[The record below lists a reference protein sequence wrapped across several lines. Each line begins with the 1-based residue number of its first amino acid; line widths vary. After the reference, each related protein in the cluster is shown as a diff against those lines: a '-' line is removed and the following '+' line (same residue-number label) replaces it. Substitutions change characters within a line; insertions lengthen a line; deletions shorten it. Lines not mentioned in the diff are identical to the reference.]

1 MSKIMADTQTKIPK
15 ERPRK
20 ITVGVR
26 LSDEEF
32 KQLEEK
38 SHGTTVANFLR
49 TVGLGD
55 KTKPMRRRKPPP
67 KTDPNFIRVFCGL
80 ANNVNQLTRYAH
92 LSKKADALD
101 VAELAY
107 QLAQVKEALDKMQ
120 YLAIGGDKNDG
131 HHEQTR

>member
-1 MSKIMADTQTKIPK
+1 MADTQTKIPK

-38 SHGTTVANFLR
+38 SHGTVANFLR

-55 KTKPMRRRKPPP
+55 KTKPIKRRKPPP
-67 KTDPNFIRVFCGL
+67 KTDPNFMRVFCGL

-107 QLAQVKEALDKMQ
+107 QLAQVKEALDQMQ
-120 YLAIGGDKNDG
+120 YLAMGGDDK
-131 HHEQTR
+131 

>member
-1 MSKIMADTQTKIPK
+1 MADTQTKIPK

-32 KQLEEK
+32 KVLEEK

-55 KTKPMRRRKPPP
+55 KTKPLKRRKPPP
-67 KTDPNFIRVFCGL
+67 KTDLNFMRVFGGL

-92 LSKKADALD
+92 TQKKADALN

-107 QLAQVKEALDKMQ
+107 QLAQINISLNHLKG
-120 YLAIGGDKNDG
+120 LAMFGGQDDSRD
-131 HHEQTR
+131 E

>member
-1 MSKIMADTQTKIPK
+1 MADTQTKIPK

-20 ITVGVR
+20 ITIGVR

-38 SHGTTVANFLR
+38 SHGTVADFLR

-55 KTKPMRRRKPPP
+55 KTKPIRRRKPPP
-67 KTDPNFIRVFCGL
+67 KTDPHFMRVFCGL

-92 LSKKADALD
+92 LSKKANTLD

-107 QLAQVKEALDKMQ
+107 QLAQVKESLDEIQK
-120 YLAIGGDKNDG
+120 LAMFGGQDDSRD
-131 HHEQTR
+131 EQAR

>member
-1 MSKIMADTQTKIPK
+1 MADTQTKIPK

-38 SHGTTVANFLR
+38 SQGTTVANFLR

-55 KTKPMRRRKPPP
+55 KTKPLKRRKPPP
-67 KTDPNFIRVFCGL
+67 KTDPHFMRVFVGL

-92 LSKKADALD
+92 SSKKADALD

-107 QLAQVKEALDKMQ
+107 QLSQIKEALESIQK
-120 YLAIGGDKNDG
+120 LAMFGGQNDSRN
-131 HHEQTR
+131 E

>member
-1 MSKIMADTQTKIPK
+1 MTDTQTKIPK

-26 LSDEEF
+26 LSNQEF
-32 KQLEEK
+32 EQLEAK
-38 SHGTTVANFLR
+38 SHDTTVANFLR

-67 KTDPNFIRVFCGL
+67 KTDPHFMRVFCGL

-92 LSKKADALD
+92 TQKKADALN

-107 QLAQVKEALDKMQ
+107 QLAQINISLNEIKG
-120 YLAIGGDKNDG
+120 LAMFGGQKNDG

>member
-1 MSKIMADTQTKIPK
+1 MADIQTKIPK

-32 KQLEEK
+32 KQLKEK

-55 KTKPMRRRKPPP
+55 KTKPIKRRKPPP
-67 KTDPNFIRVFCGL
+67 KTDPNFMRVFCGL

-92 LSKKADALD
+92 TQKKADALD

-107 QLAQVKEALDKMQ
+107 QLAQIKEALDKMQ
-120 YLAIGGDKNDG
+120 SLAMFGGQKNDG
-131 HHEQTR
+131 HYEQAR

>member
-67 KTDPNFIRVFCGL
+67 KTDPNFMRVFCGL

-92 LSKKADALD
+92 TQKKADALN

-107 QLAQVKEALDKMQ
+107 QLAQINISLNHLKG
-120 YLAIGGDKNDG
+120 LAMFGGQDDSRD
-131 HHEQTR
+131 E

>member
-1 MSKIMADTQTKIPK
+1 MADTQTKIPK

-38 SHGTTVANFLR
+38 SHGTVANFLR

-55 KTKPMRRRKPPP
+55 KTKPLKRRKPPP
-67 KTDPNFIRVFCGL
+67 KTDPHFMRVFCGL

-92 LSKKADALD
+92 TQKKADALD

-107 QLAQVKEALDKMQ
+107 QLAQIKEALDKMQ
-120 YLAIGGDKNDG
+120 SLAMFGGQKNDG

>member
-1 MSKIMADTQTKIPK
+1 MADTQTKIPK

-38 SHGTTVANFLR
+38 SYGTTVANFLR

-55 KTKPMRRRKPPP
+55 KTKPLKRRKPPP
-67 KTDPNFIRVFCGL
+67 KTDPHFMRVFVGL

-92 LSKKADALD
+92 SSKKADTLN

-107 QLAQVKEALDKMQ
+107 QLAQVKESLDDIQK
-120 YLAIGGDKNDG
+120 LAMLGGQNDSRD
-131 HHEQTR
+131 E

>member
-1 MSKIMADTQTKIPK
+1 MSRIMADIQTKTPK
-15 ERPRK
+15 ERHRK

-32 KQLEEK
+32 KVLEEK

-49 TVGLGD
+49 TIGLGD

-67 KTDPNFIRVFCGL
+67 KTDPHFMRVFCGL

-92 LSKKADALD
+92 TQKKADALN

-107 QLAQVKEALDKMQ
+107 QLAQINISLNDLKG
-120 YLAIGGDKNDG
+120 LAIFGGQDDSRD
-131 HHEQTR
+131 EQTR

>member
-1 MSKIMADTQTKIPK
+1 MADTQTKIPK

-49 TVGLGD
+49 TIGLGD
-55 KTKPMRRRKPPP
+55 KTKPLKRRKPPP
-67 KTDPNFIRVFCGL
+67 KTDPHFMRVFGGL

-92 LSKKADALD
+92 TQKKADALD

-107 QLAQVKEALDKMQ
+107 QLAQINISLNEIKG
-120 YLAIGGDKNDG
+120 LAMFGGQKNDG

>member
-67 KTDPNFIRVFCGL
+67 KTDPNFMRVFCGL

-92 LSKKADALD
+92 TQKKADALD

-107 QLAQVKEALDKMQ
+107 QLAQINISLNEIKC
-120 YLAIGGDKNDG
+120 LAMFGGQDDSRD
-131 HHEQTR
+131 EQTR

>member
-1 MSKIMADTQTKIPK
+1 MADTQTKIPK

-67 KTDPNFIRVFCGL
+67 KTDPHFMRVFCGL

-92 LSKKADALD
+92 TQKKADALD

-107 QLAQVKEALDKMQ
+107 QLAQINISLNKIKG
-120 YLAIGGDKNDG
+120 LAMFGGQDDSRD
-131 HHEQTR
+131 E

>member
-1 MSKIMADTQTKIPK
+1 MADIQTKIPK

-38 SHGTTVANFLR
+38 SHGTVANFLR

-67 KTDPNFIRVFCGL
+67 KTDPHFMRVFCGL

-92 LSKKADALD
+92 LSKKANTLD

-107 QLAQVKEALDKMQ
+107 QLAQVKESLDEIQK
-120 YLAIGGDKNDG
+120 LAMFGGQDDSRD
-131 HHEQTR
+131 EQTR